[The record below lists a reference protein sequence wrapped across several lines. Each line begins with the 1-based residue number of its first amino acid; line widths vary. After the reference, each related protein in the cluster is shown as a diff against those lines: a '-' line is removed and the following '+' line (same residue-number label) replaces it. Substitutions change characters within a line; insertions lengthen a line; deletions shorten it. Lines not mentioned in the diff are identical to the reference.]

1 MTNSRDA
8 FTATDVHASNAAPLV
23 GGVRQPPWLPVDFVD
38 RCGCGRRRPDRPG
51 RCPGKSGSGRGL
63 LDTMGGD
70 HRRSCLQMIV
80 VGGFA
85 PRQHRRNTCV
95 SAGENPRPL
104 VAGSAGK
111 SLGEDVIHLRV
122 AGHIE
127 LSRHVSGRQA
137 EPAQQRREELRLDC
151 PNGHVLAVGRFVAA
165 VERGAAV
172 EQERFALVA
181 QAANPLHGPSA
192 PTR

>member
-1 MTNSRDA
+1 
-8 FTATDVHASNAAPLV
+8 
-23 GGVRQPPWLPVDFVD
+23 
-38 RCGCGRRRPDRPG
+38 
-51 RCPGKSGSGRGL
+51 
-63 LDTMGGD
+63 
-70 HRRSCLQMIV
+70 MIV

-181 QAANPLHGPSA
+181 QAANPLHGPHHLRQHANPVDHRSIDDLTH
-192 PTR
+192 TRTFPFVEGHHNAQQHQHRAAAEVGNQV

>member
-1 MTNSRDA
+1 
-8 FTATDVHASNAAPLV
+8 
-23 GGVRQPPWLPVDFVD
+23 
-38 RCGCGRRRPDRPG
+38 
-51 RCPGKSGSGRGL
+51 
-63 LDTMGGD
+63 
-70 HRRSCLQMIV
+70 MIV

-151 PNGHVLAVGRFVAA
+151 
-165 VERGAAV
+165 
-172 EQERFALVA
+172 
-181 QAANPLHGPSA
+181 
-192 PTR
+192 